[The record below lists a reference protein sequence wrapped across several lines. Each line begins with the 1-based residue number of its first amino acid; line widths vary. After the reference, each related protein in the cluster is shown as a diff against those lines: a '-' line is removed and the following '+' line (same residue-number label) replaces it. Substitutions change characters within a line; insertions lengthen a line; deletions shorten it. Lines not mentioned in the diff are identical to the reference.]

1 MEKLVS
7 VIVPNFNYGRFLKST
22 IDSALGQTYNNLEV
36 IVVDN
41 GSTDN
46 SRFIL
51 ESYGEK
57 IRTIF
62 QNNQGQAAARNN
74 GIAIARG
81 DFIAL
86 LDADDYWESSKI
98 EQQLALIS
106 NQSEFVY
113 TGARQ
118 FKSESGAT
126 VKTILPVFKAIAA
139 WHS

>member
-7 VIVPNFNYGRFLKST
+7 VIIPNFNYGRFLKST
-22 IDSALGQTYNNLEV
+22 IDSALDQTYNNLEV

-74 GIAIARG
+74 GLAIARG

-98 EQQLALIS
+98 EQLLS
-106 NQSEFVY
+106 
-113 TGARQ
+113 
-118 FKSESGAT
+118 
-126 VKTILPVFKAIAA
+126 LL
-139 WHS
+139 